1 MKDLSKMSLKELV
14 AFWNENN
21 PDNQIKRFSD
31 RATAERRCATLQ
43 DDVVTEVILDEDLPS
58 EQRWRDHV
66 QKFRERTKKRRSH
79 AIADSWNDA
88 QTHDLRCQRS
98 GVEVDG
104 VEYGSVAKAFK
115 ALDLPMKEHIKFR
128 MMLKDR
134 KTAQAYGRSW
144 KIIPRN
150 Y

>member
-31 RATAERRCATLQ
+31 RGTAERRCAALQ
-43 DDVVTEVILDEDLPS
+43 DEVVTEVILDEDDVVPS
-58 EQRWRDHV
+58 GQEN
-66 QKFRERTKKRRSH
+66 RERHSATTKRRRSH
-79 AIADSWNDA
+79 AIADSWNDSY
-88 QTHDLRCQRS
+88 THELRCQRS
-98 GVEVDG
+98 AVEVDG
-104 VEYGSVAKAFK
+104 VKYSSVAKAFK
-115 ALDLPMKEHIKFR
+115 ALDLPMKKHIKFR

-134 KTAQAYGRSW
+134 KTAQAFGRSW